1 MFFCLYCLHI
11 QTIHIPNVHC
21 IHITMH
27 PSVCSAFG
35 LTRWPLLQS
44 FLKEQLGT
52 YAIFFLFLQRVKW
65 EFDTSNFL
73 ESLPVARQ
81 PVSPEMK
88 SGTQNPC
95 KPTCCFYTFVHWFN
109 KQEIKCFR
117 GAGRE
122 ILFPFCTAPDS
133 GRRALCPDFSS
144 DCREGQIRL
153 RNSSCG
159 VGPTLPL
166 CPVSKWAE
174 AKKQAPPN
182 SQRGVVIVLVHSG
195 CCGLSTLWAKRGKPQ
210 PVFCFSSGQ
219 EGVCVFLPHGQ
230 RSFYARVKTSLRKRW
245 HQTFP
250 QSIGCFL
257 VFLHVGVR
265 ANFPCSSCCLIFCTP
280 SPHTAFTMVSALMTH
295 LYFLNAVGPP
305 PHTTTAAFQ
314 QQDVHLSGV
323 KIFFFFFPLSWLT
336 F

>member
-1 MFFCLYCLHI
+1 MGRGKKTSTAQLAAGS
-11 QTIHIPNVHC
+11 VHC
-21 IHITMH
+21 
-27 PSVCSAFG
+27 SGAFWV
-35 LTRWPLLQS
+35 LR
-44 FLKEQLGT
+44 
-52 YAIFFLFLQRVKW
+52 A
-65 EFDTSNFL
+65 
-73 ESLPVARQ
+73 
-81 PVSPEMK
+81 
-88 SGTQNPC
+88 
-95 KPTCCFYTFVHWFN
+95 FY
-109 KQEIKCFR
+109 
-117 GAGRE
+117 
-122 ILFPFCTAPDS
+122 L
-133 GRRALCPDFSS
+133 
-144 DCREGQIRL
+144 
-153 RNSSCG
+153 
-159 VGPTLPL
+159 
-166 CPVSKWAE
+166 VSK
-174 AKKQAPPN
+174 K
-182 SQRGVVIVLVHSG
+182 G
-195 CCGLSTLWAKRGKPQ
+195 GKPQ
-210 PVFCFSSGQ
+210 PMSSFSSGQ